1 MQGRLNGRHFSVKES
16 DHGTSPSRWHGRGPA
31 TCSSEECSGTEA
43 IGAKALVSDS
53 AWTIQRAAGVV
64 GVEPL
69 SGGQSGQNQGGK

>member
-1 MQGRLNGRHFSVKES
+1 MITEPLQAGGMAEAQRLVQARNVLVR
-16 DHGTSPSRWHGRGPA
+16 
-31 TCSSEECSGTEA
+31 EA

-53 AWTIQRAAGVV
+53 AWAIQRAAGVV